1 MSPRTIGDVVN
12 RLDSIIE
19 QSRRERSRAGYFALL
34 YRGVTV
40 RVRDGIRNGRFDDGD
55 RMERLD
61 VRFARRYFDAYDA
74 YSRGNASLGNA
85 SLGDTHRGDAS
96 LGDAGRRNAGRGN
109 AGRGNALTQSWQVAF
124 EAAERWGPLVLQH
137 LLLGM
142 NAHINLDLGIAAAR
156 TCPGPAIVGLERDFR
171 EINAILLGILDD
183 VQDCLSAI
191 SPWSGMLDLAGGD
204 VDELV
209 ARTGLTGTRDW
220 AWMNAL
226 HLAAIDEDRQR
237 RVIERIDRSIA
248 EVGLVLLSPGPWFA
262 VVQLLVRLG
271 ERGSVDE
278 VMDALVVPT

>member
-1 MSPRTIGDVVN
+1 MSPRTIDDVVK

-19 QSRRERSRAGYFALL
+19 LSRRERSRAGYFAVL

-74 YSRGNASLGNA
+74 FSRVKTSGGHASSGNAGRGNASLGNP
-85 SLGDTHRGDAS
+85 S
-96 LGDAGRRNAGRGN
+96 RGN
-109 AGRGNALTQSWQVAF
+109 ASRGNALTQSWQVAF

-142 NAHINLDLGIAAAR
+142 NAHINFDLGIAAAR

-171 EINAILLGILDD
+171 EINAILLEMLQD
-183 VQDCLSAI
+183 VQDCLGAI
-191 SPWSGMLDLAGGD
+191 SPWFGLLDMVGGD
-204 VDELV
+204 IDELV
-209 ARTGLTGTRDW
+209 AQTGLIGTRDW

-226 HLAAIDEDRQR
+226 HLAAIDEAGQAPI
-237 RVIERIDRSIA
+237 IERIDRSIA
-248 EVGLVLLSPGPWFA
+248 EVGMVLLNPGIRFA
-262 VVQLLVRLG
+262 AIALLVRLA
-271 ERGSVDE
+271 ERGGVAE
-278 VMDALVVPT
+278 IMDALTVPS